1 MTSST
6 MGRSGHRR
14 SAVAF
19 CALAA
24 ALTLAG
30 VILAT
35 RTPALAATI
44 VPGQSTPVVGVQ
56 SGRCLD
62 VSGASTANGAQ
73 TQLWDCTGGINQRWT
88 YTSGKQL
95 TVYGN
100 KCLDAYGHG
109 TGNGT
114 AVVIWDC
121 NGQSNQQWN
130 ANANGTITGVQSG
143 LCLDARSAGTANG
156 TKLNLWSC
164 GGGANQQWI
173 TPTSPGPSSSASASA
188 SVSASSSPSAGPSGT
203 PSTPAC
209 SPSVNPLPSASTAAT
224 LVRGGFAFTEGPAWV
239 ANPGY
244 LLFSDLQ
251 SPTGSQ
257 GVQPSTIWRYTP
269 ATGFEQYIPNA
280 GSNGLAVSTDGTR
293 IIAATHDQRSVT
305 AFNLSDRSRTTLAG
319 QYNGQTFNS
328 PNDLTVAADGTV
340 YFTDPTYQRGNRPDA
355 MNGMT
360 GVFRIRNGR
369 VELVDGTLRQPNGI
383 ALSPD
388 GRTLYVAA
396 MGTNQIF
403 RYAIGTDGSIG
414 TRTLFTSMNGPD
426 GVTIDC
432 AGNLYWA
439 SNSEGTIHVY
449 TPGGTQLGTIT
460 VGRSTTNA
468 AFGGPDGRT
477 LFITSGTPSSGSG
490 IYSVRLN
497 LPGNAY

>member
-1 MTSST
+1 MPSTTTSST
-6 MGRSGHRR
+6 MGRDGRRR
-14 SAVAF
+14 SAVTAG
-19 CALAA
+19 ALAT
-24 ALTLAG
+24 ALVLAG
-30 VILAT
+30 VVVAT
-35 RTPALAATI
+35 LTPAFAGTI

-73 TQLWDCTGGINQRWT
+73 TQLWDCTGGTNQRWT
-88 YTSGKQL
+88 YTSGRQL
-95 TVYGN
+95 TVYGG

-109 TGNGT
+109 TVNGT

-121 NGQSNQQWN
+121 NGQTNQQWN
-130 ANANGTITGVQSG
+130 VNANGTITGVQSG
-143 LCLDARSAGTANG
+143 LCLDARNAGTANG

-164 GGGANQQWI
+164 GGGANQQW
-173 TPTSPGPSSSASASA
+173 TSPTSPSP
-188 SVSASSSPSAGPSGT
+188 SSSPSSSPSVT

-209 SPSVNPLPSASTAAT
+209 SPSVNPLPAASTAAT
-224 LVRGGFAFTEGPAWV
+224 LLRGGFAFTEGPAWV

-251 SPTGSQ
+251 SPTGPQ

-269 ATGFEQYIPNA
+269 STGFEQFIPNA

-293 IIAATHDQRSVT
+293 VIAATHDQRSVS
-305 AFNLSDRSRTTLAG
+305 AFNLADRSRTTLAG
-319 QYNGQTFNS
+319 QYNGQVFNS
-328 PNDLTVAADGTV
+328 PNDLTIAADGTV
-340 YFTDPTYQRGNRPDA
+340 YFTDPNYQRGSRPDA

-360 GVFRIRNGR
+360 GVFRIRNGQ

-388 GRTLYVAA
+388 GRSLYVAA

-403 RYAIGTDGSIG
+403 RYALGTDGSIG
-414 TRTLFTSMNGPD
+414 SRTLFVSMNGPD

-439 SNSEGTIHVY
+439 SHSEGTVHVY
-449 TPGGTQLGTIT
+449 TPGGTRLGTIT

-477 LFITSGTPSSGSG
+477 LFITSGTPSAGFG